1 MDVFHAIHIVEPFKI
16 GKGTFYRSKHIFIAE
31 STFQFANRH
40 DKTHFKYVLT
50 YFYGSKQFLAFDR
63 KDLMVVRINPRT
75 YQCICEN

>member
-31 STFQFANRH
+31 STFQFAHRH

-50 YFYGSKQFLAFDR
+50 YFYGSKQFSAFDR
-63 KDLMVVRINPRT
+63 EDEISTTFHTWHHITLK
-75 YQCICEN
+75 